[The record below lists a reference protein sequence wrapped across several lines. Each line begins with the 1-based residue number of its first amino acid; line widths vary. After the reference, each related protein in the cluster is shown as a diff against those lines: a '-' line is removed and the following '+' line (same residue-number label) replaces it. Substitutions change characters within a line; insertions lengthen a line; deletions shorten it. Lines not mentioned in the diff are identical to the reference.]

1 MDTGYIEY
9 AHKVV
14 DGSILACEYV
24 ILTCKRFLSDLSNPE
39 LEFKS
44 QKVETFIKFASVLKH
59 IKGEHGGENVRFEP
73 WQLLIVASIFGFY
86 NKDTGR
92 RKYQSSYIEV
102 PRKSGKSFLAAVMCL
117 YALICDGEPGAEVL
131 IAANSAKQAFEVD
144 FETVSKLARQLDPKG
159 KRMRQYRDSIRI
171 DSTSSKLLVLAADS
185 SRMDGFNC
193 SFGLIDEYHEAPDS
207 SVYDVIKSSMGMR
220 KNPHLCT
227 ITTAGFN
234 KNGPCYELHTYG
246 IDVLK
251 GMKTDESL
259 FVMIFTIDQG
269 DDWTDERIWKKAA
282 PNLGIT
288 TSIDYLRDIVNTAKQ
303 VPSKEVEAKTKQFD
317 VWCDSSSVWI
327 PEIVI
332 KRNMIDIDLS
342 EFKKKNNYLVYLGF
356 DLAAVSDLTSLTIMF
371 IDPET
376 EEYFF
381 KNWYYLPKSALEAK
395 YNSELYKM
403 WAGKGYLTLTDSPTT
418 DYNYIQ
424 GQILY
429 LYENFDVQGVF
440 FDSWNAQQLVN
451 NLTNEGLPM
460 SAYSQSIGNFNR
472 PTREIERLLLS
483 DMAKLDKNPITRWC
497 FDNVE
502 LKVDINSNAK
512 PMGDHEKRKIDGVI
526 SILNAL
532 GGYLSTVY
540 GQQQAFVLPYNNSHK

>member
-1 MDTGYIEY
+1 MNTGYIEY
-9 AHKVV
+9 ARNVV
-14 DGSILACEYV
+14 DGNILACEYV
-24 ILTCKRFLSDLSNPE
+24 ILTCKRFLSDLSNPD
-39 LEFKS
+39 LVFKS
-44 QKVETFIKFASVLKH
+44 EKVETFIKFASVLKH
-59 IKGEHGGENVRFEP
+59 IKGEYGGQNVRFEP
-73 WQLLIVASIFGFY
+73 WQLVIVASIFGFY
-86 NKDTGR
+86 RKDTGR
-92 RKYQSSYIEV
+92 RKYLSSYIEV

-117 YALICDGEPGAEVL
+117 FALICDGEPGAEVL

-159 KRMRQYRDSIRI
+159 KRMRLYRDSIRI

-207 SVYDVIKSSMGMR
+207 SVSDVIKSSMGMR

-227 ITTAGFN
+227 ITTAGFD
-234 KNGPCYELHTYG
+234 KNGPCYELREYG
-246 IDVLK
+246 VDVLK
-251 GMKTDESL
+251 GLKTDESF
-259 FVMIFTIDQG
+259 FVMIFTLDNG
-269 DDWTDERIWKKAA
+269 DDWTDEKVWKKAA

-317 VWCDSSSVWI
+317 IWCDSSTVWI
-327 PEIVI
+327 PEDVI
-332 KRNMIDIDLS
+332 KRNMMDIDLT
-342 EFKKKNNYLVYLGF
+342 EFKNKNNFLVYLGF
-356 DLAAVSDLTSLTIMF
+356 DLAAVSDLTALTIMF

-381 KNWYYLPKSALEAK
+381 KNWYYLPKTALEGK
-395 YNSELYKM
+395 YNAELYKM
-403 WAGKGYLTLTDSPTT
+403 WASKGYLTLTDSPTT

-451 NLTNEGLPM
+451 NLINEGLPM

-483 DMAKLDKNPITRWC
+483 DMVKLDKNPITRWC

-512 PMGDHEKRKIDGVI
+512 PMGDHQAHKIDGFI

-540 GQQQAFVLPYNNSHK
+540 GVQQAFVIPNQKQS

>member
-9 AHKVV
+9 AKQVV
-14 DGSILACEYV
+14 AGNILSCEYV
-24 ILTCKRFLSDLSNPE
+24 RLTCKRFLQDISNPD
-39 LEFKS
+39 LVFKS
-44 QKVETFIKFASVLKH
+44 EKVDLFIKFASILKH
-59 IKGEHGGENVRFEP
+59 IKGEYAGQSVKFEP
-73 WQLLIVASIFGFY
+73 WQLVIVASIFAVY
-86 NKDTGR
+86 WKDTNT

-117 YALICDGEPGAEVL
+117 FALICDGEPGAEVL

-144 FETVSKLARQLDPKG
+144 FETVSKLAKQLDPKC
-159 KRMRQYRDSIRI
+159 KKMRHYRDSIRI
-171 DSTSSKLLVLAADS
+171 DSTSSKLIVLAADS

-207 SVYDVIKSSMGMR
+207 KVADVIRSSMGMR

-234 KNGPCYELHTYG
+234 KNGPCYELRSYG

-251 GMKTDESL
+251 GSKTDESL
-259 FVMIFTIDQG
+259 FVMIFTLDVG
-269 DDWTDERIWKKAA
+269 DDWTDESVWKKAV

-288 TSIDYLRDIVNTAKQ
+288 TKVSFLRDTVNRAKQ
-303 VPSKEVEAKTKQFD
+303 HPSDEVEAKTKQFD
-317 VWCDSSSVWI
+317 VWCDSSTVWI
-327 PEIVI
+327 PEVVI
-332 KRNMIDIDLS
+332 KRNMMDIDLT
-342 EFKKKNNYLVYLGF
+342 EFKNKNNYLVYLGF
-356 DLAAVSDLTSLTIMF
+356 DLAAVSDLTALTLMF
-371 IDPET
+371 VDPET

-381 KNWYYLPKSALEAK
+381 KNFYYLPKSALEGK
-395 YNSELYKM
+395 YNAELYKM
-403 WAGKGYLTLTDSPTT
+403 WASKGYLTLTDSPTT

-483 DMAKLDKNPITRWC
+483 NMAKIDKNPITRWN

-502 LKVDINSNAK
+502 LKVDINANAK
-512 PMGDHEKRKIDGVI
+512 PMGDHQSKKIDGVI

-540 GQQQAFVLPYNNSHK
+540 GQQSAFVLPYAQKQ